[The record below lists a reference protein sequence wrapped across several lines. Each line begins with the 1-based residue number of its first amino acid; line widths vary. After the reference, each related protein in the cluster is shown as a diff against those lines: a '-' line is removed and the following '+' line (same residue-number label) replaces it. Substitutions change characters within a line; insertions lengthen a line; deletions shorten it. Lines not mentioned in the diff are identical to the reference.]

1 MSTNEQ
7 TEKMEIQ
14 AKDSLQAW
22 KIAKAIYGK
31 PLKFDSYLSYT
42 YDEYVGHD
50 YFSSGESHNDGFVI
64 DYENRLEIN
73 LPDKPVIT
81 IKILDASQ
89 PEMTKKQL
97 RERVNELEEQVQDLQ
112 RTVYQLNS
120 ENNQAKRIANEN
132 KTLRQFIQAMANVSE
147 DVQKFSFAMSEMNQY
162 IDLVK
167 KKAEYYPVED
177 KNG

>member
-1 MSTNEQ
+1 MSE
-7 TEKMEIQ
+7 MEIQ

-31 PLKFDSYLSYT
+31 PLKFDSYLSYA

-50 YFSSGESHNDGFVI
+50 YFSSGESHNDGFVV

-73 LPDKPVIT
+73 LPGKSVIT
-81 IKILDASQ
+81 INILDVSQ

-97 RERVNELEEQVQDLQ
+97 RERVKELEEQVEDLQ
-112 RTVYQLNS
+112 RVVYQLNTV
-120 ENNQAKRIANEN
+120 NNQAKRIVNEN

-147 DVQKFSFAMSEMNQY
+147 NVQKFAFAMSEMNQY

-167 KKAEYYPVED
+167 KKAEYYPVEE
-177 KNG
+177 KNGK